1 MDEDVYLHLAGRF
14 FKSLLS
20 GANFCPCN
28 CDAELWLWSNVTS
41 TDCGTLE
48 DPNESRTGCAQD
60 AQTMPQKAMWMSH
73 MMWCLQVSGSLGDSV
88 LTRVCWT
95 WWQNWTE
102 TLSLD
107 FTFRADWLLITKR
120 FYAVIQYCPL
130 LWVSGKMWF
139 GVWQGDMLVWTFN
152 WKITIQRRVLLISI
166 IHSCFSPLWSPN

>member
-95 WWQNWTE
+95 WSQNWTE

-107 FTFRADWLLITKR
+107 FTFRADWLLITTVNKIKWWKVLCC
-120 FYAVIQYCPL
+120 YPVLSCTL
-130 LWVSGKMWF
+130 SLWKNVVWSMTGRHP
-139 GVWQGDMLVWTFN
+139 GVNF
-152 WKITIQRRVLLISI
+152 
-166 IHSCFSPLWSPN
+166 